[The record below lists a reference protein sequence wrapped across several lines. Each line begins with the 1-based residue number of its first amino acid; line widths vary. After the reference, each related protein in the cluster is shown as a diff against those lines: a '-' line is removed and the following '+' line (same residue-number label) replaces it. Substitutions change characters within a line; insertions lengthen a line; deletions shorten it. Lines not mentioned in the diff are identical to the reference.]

1 MKPVREYRWIFPNDR
16 AGSSDS
22 TSASIAAQSPDSLGL
37 IKKLTDELNIS
48 PTLAQLLVN
57 RKIDSYE
64 KARVF
69 FRPDMSDLHDPFLMD
84 GMEKA
89 VERITRA
96 LANQETILVYGDY
109 DVDGTNGTALLWSFF
124 RTVGANVS
132 YFIPDRIKDGYGLSH
147 RGIEVAKERGATLLI
162 TVDCGVTAVEQVRA
176 ARAANIDVI
185 ICDHH
190 EPSDTLPDAYALLDP
205 IKPGCPYP
213 YKALSGCG
221 VAFKLVQALLTRP
234 ETLGL
239 QSWLGDKAD
248 ALLRSYLD
256 LVTLATTADIVPL
269 TEENR
274 SLVKLGLDLINSNP
288 RPGIRALVE
297 TSGTK
302 PGRISAGQIV
312 FILAPRINAVGRI
325 GDAMRAVELLTCES
339 YDKALSLARVFEEE
353 NRTRRKLDEEAFL
366 EAQQIVEDFLDVEAD
381 SAIVLHQESWH
392 PGVIGI
398 VASRLVER
406 YYRPTIML
414 TTVDGVVKGSA
425 RSISGFDIHQA
436 LKRCEDKLLQ
446 FGGHKYA
453 AGLSVDPDRV
463 DEFKEAF
470 NAVAKELLTDEL
482 LTPRLNIEAEIDLDE
497 LTPKFVGTLNRFAPY
512 GPGNMRPIFA
522 ARNVELY
529 GPPKIVG
536 NNHLRFKVRNNG
548 RVFDAIGFNL
558 GGLIER
564 LQNGTRRVDIAFS
577 IDEGEYAGELVPQL
591 KIRDIK

>member
-274 SLVKLGLDLINSNP
+274 ALVKLGLDLINSNP

-591 KIRDIK
+591 KIRDVK

>member
-1 MKPVREYRWIFPNDR
+1 MKPVREYRWVFPNDR
-16 AGSSDS
+16 STSSDPNTASS
-22 TSASIAAQSPDSLGL
+22 TPLSLDALGL
-37 IKKLTDELNIS
+37 VKKLTDELNIS
-48 PTLAQLLVN
+48 PTLAQLLIN
-57 RKIDSYE
+57 REIDSYE
-64 KARVF
+64 KARAF
-69 FRPDMSDLHDPFLMD
+69 FRPDMSDLNDPFLMN
-84 GMEKA
+84 GMEQA

-96 LANQETILVYGDY
+96 LDSNETILVYGDY

-124 RTVGANVS
+124 RSVGANVS
-132 YFIPDRIKDGYGLSH
+132 YFIPDRIKDGYGLSQ

-162 TVDCGVTAVEQVRA
+162 TVDCGVTAVEQVKA
-176 ARAANIDVI
+176 ARAVSIDTI

-190 EPSDTLPDAYALLDP
+190 EPADTLPDAYALLDP
-205 IKPGCPYP
+205 LKPGCPYP

-221 VAFKLVQALLTRP
+221 VAFKLVQALLSCDP
-234 ETLGL
+234 L
-239 QSWLGDKAD
+239 QSELGNKAD

-274 SLVKLGLDLINSNP
+274 VLVKLGLELINSNP
-288 RPGIRALVE
+288 RPGIRALIE

-302 PGRISAGQIV
+302 LGRISAGQIV
-312 FILAPRINAVGRI
+312 FILAPRINAVGRL

-339 YDKALSLARVFEEE
+339 YEEALSLARVFEEE

-366 EAQQIVEDFLDVEAD
+366 EAQQIVEDFLDVETD

-497 LTPKFVGTLNRFAPY
+497 LTPKFVSVLNRFAPY
-512 GPGNMRPIFA
+512 GPGNMRPVFA

-536 NNHLRFKVRNNG
+536 NNHLRFKVRKNG

-564 LQNGTRRVDIAFS
+564 LQNGSKTVNIAFS

-591 KIRDIK
+591 KIRDVK

>member
-16 AGSSDS
+16 PGSSDS
-22 TSASIAAQSPDSLGL
+22 NIASTAAQPPDSLGL
-37 IKKLTDELNIS
+37 VKKLTDELNIS

-84 GMEKA
+84 GMERA
-89 VERITRA
+89 VERIIHA

-124 RTVGANVS
+124 HTVGANVS

-147 RGIEVAKERGATLLI
+147 RGIEVAKQRGATLLI
-162 TVDCGVTAVEQVRA
+162 TVDCGVTAVEQVKA
-176 ARAANIDVI
+176 ARASNIDVI

-190 EPSDTLPDAYALLDP
+190 EPADTLPDAHALLDP
-205 IKPGCPYP
+205 LKPGCPYP

-248 ALLRSYLD
+248 ALLHSYLD

-274 SLVKLGLDLINSNP
+274 ALVKLGLDLINSNP

-339 YDKALSLARVFEEE
+339 YDEALSLARVFEEE

-425 RSISGFDIHQA
+425 RSISGFDIYQA

-512 GPGNMRPIFA
+512 GPGNMRPVFA
-522 ARNVELY
+522 ARNIELY

-536 NNHLRFKVRNNG
+536 NNHLRFKVRKNG

-564 LQNGTRRVDIAFS
+564 LQNDTRRVDIAFS

-591 KIRDIK
+591 KVRDVR

>member
-274 SLVKLGLDLINSNP
+274 ALVKLGLDLINSNP

>member
-22 TSASIAAQSPDSLGL
+22 TSASTAAQSPDSLGL

-274 SLVKLGLDLINSNP
+274 ALVKLGLDLINSNP

-591 KIRDIK
+591 KIRDVK

>member
-1 MKPVREYRWIFPNDR
+1 MKPVREYRWVFPNDR
-16 AGSSDS
+16 STSSDPNTASS
-22 TSASIAAQSPDSLGL
+22 TPLSLDALGL
-37 IKKLTDELNIS
+37 VKKLTDELNIS
-48 PTLAQLLVN
+48 PTLAQLLIN
-57 RKIDSYE
+57 REIDSYE
-64 KARVF
+64 KARAF
-69 FRPDMSDLHDPFLMD
+69 FRPDMSDLNDPFLMN
-84 GMEKA
+84 GMEQA

-96 LANQETILVYGDY
+96 LDSNETILVYGDY

-124 RTVGANVS
+124 RSVGANVS
-132 YFIPDRIKDGYGLSH
+132 YFIPDRIKDGYGLSQ

-162 TVDCGVTAVEQVRA
+162 TVDCGVTAVEQVKA
-176 ARAANIDVI
+176 ARAAHIDTI

-190 EPSDTLPDAYALLDP
+190 EPADTLPDAYALLDP
-205 IKPGCPYP
+205 LKPGCPYP

-221 VAFKLVQALLTRP
+221 VAFKLVQALLSRDP
-234 ETLGL
+234 L
-239 QSWLGDKAD
+239 QSSLGSKAD

-274 SLVKLGLDLINSNP
+274 VLVKLGLELINSNP
-288 RPGIRALVE
+288 RPGIRALIE

-312 FILAPRINAVGRI
+312 FILAPRINAVGRL
-325 GDAMRAVELLTCES
+325 GDAMRAIELLTCES
-339 YDKALSLARVFEEE
+339 YEEALSLARVFEEE

-366 EAQQIVEDFLDVEAD
+366 EAQQIVEDFLDVETD

-425 RSISGFDIHQA
+425 RSISGFDIHHA

-482 LTPRLNIEAEIDLDE
+482 LTPRINIEAEVDLDE
-497 LTPKFVGTLNRFAPY
+497 LTPKFVSVLNRFAPY
-512 GPGNMRPIFA
+512 GPGNMRPVFA

-536 NNHLRFKVRNNG
+536 NNHLRFKVRKNG

-564 LQNGTRRVDIAFS
+564 LQNGSKTVNIAFS

-591 KIRDIK
+591 KIKDIK

>member
-1 MKPVREYRWIFPNDR
+1 MKPVREYRWVFPEDR
-16 AGSSDS
+16 LASDDRSAAAS
-22 TSASIAAQSPDSLGL
+22 TSPSPDTLGL
-37 IKKLTDELNIS
+37 IKKLADELKIS

-57 RKIDSYE
+57 RNIDSYE
-64 KARVF
+64 KARAF
-69 FRPDMSDLHDPFLMD
+69 FRPDMNDLHDPFLMD
-84 GMEKA
+84 GMDLA
-89 VERITRA
+89 VERIARA
-96 LANQETILVYGDY
+96 IANKETFLVYGDY
-109 DVDGTNGTALLWSFF
+109 DVDGTNGTALLWSFL
-124 RTVGANVS
+124 RSVGANVS
-132 YFIPDRIKDGYGLSH
+132 YLIPDRIKDGYGLSQ
-147 RGIEVAKERGATLLI
+147 RGIEIAKERGATVLI
-162 TVDCGVTAVEQVRA
+162 TVDCGITAIEQVNA

-190 EPSDTLPDAYALLDP
+190 EPGDTLPRAYAVLDP
-205 IKPGCPYP
+205 IKPGCRYP
-213 YKALSGCG
+213 FKALSGCG
-221 VAFKLVQALLTRP
+221 VAFKLVQALLSSDR
-234 ETLGL
+234 L
-239 QSWLGDKAD
+239 QSSLGQNAD
-248 ALLRSYLD
+248 ELLRSYLD

-269 TEENR
+269 TDENR
-274 SLVKLGLDLINSNP
+274 VLVKLGLEIINSNP
-288 RPGIRALVE
+288 RPGIRALID

-312 FILAPRINAVGRI
+312 FILAPRINAVGRL

-339 YDKALSLARVFEEE
+339 YDEALSLARVFEEE
-353 NRTRRKLDEEAFL
+353 NRARKKLDEEAFL
-366 EAQQIVEDFLDVEAD
+366 EAQQIVEEFLDVDAD

-463 DEFKEAF
+463 EEFKEAF
-470 NAVAKELLTDEL
+470 NAVARELLTDEL
-482 LTPRLNIEAEIDLDE
+482 LTPRIHIEAEMDLDE
-497 LTPKFVGTLNRFAPY
+497 LTPKFVGVLNRFAPH
-512 GPGNMRPIFA
+512 GPGNMRPVFA
-522 ARNVELY
+522 ARNVELN
-529 GPPKIVG
+529 GPPRIVG
-536 NNHLRFKVRNNG
+536 NNHLRFKVRKNG

-558 GGLIER
+558 GGLMER
-564 LQNGTRRVDIAFS
+564 FQGRNTVDIAFS
-577 IDEGEYAGELVPQL
+577 IDEGEYAGEPVPQL